1 MIKGKNNWFAV
12 LVVMEIMDVLI
23 LVLIFVVLLWT
34 KDPILEVNAMLNNG
48 QNLQKTSIDMIMCSK
63 INVMKLIVG
72 NSMIFPVLI
81 SVLMETI
88 LLNFALDLESP

>member
-1 MIKGKNNWFAV
+1 
-12 LVVMEIMDVLI
+12 MEIMDVLI